1 MSQPMICIEDFQK
14 YADQHLTPSVRDYYN
29 SGAGEQFSLK
39 LNTEAFK
46 KYRIRPRFL
55 RNVSKRDLSTT
66 ILGEKISMPLGIAPA
81 AMQRMAHPEG
91 ECANARAA
99 QGAGTIYIL
108 STISTSSIE
117 EVAEAAPNAIKW
129 FQLYIYKDRNVTIN
143 LVGRAER
150 AGFKA
155 VVLTV
160 DAPLFGDRRADIRNK
175 FSLPN
180 HLRLGNFQGE
190 LSTKINNAKSGSGLS
205 EYVMNLFDASLTWD
219 DIKWLKSITKLPI
232 VLKGILTPQDA
243 ELAIENGISAI
254 IVSNHGARQV
264 DCIPATIEAL
274 PEIVK
279 AVNGKLEVYM
289 DGGIR
294 QGIDVFKA
302 LALGAKMVFTAR
314 PLLWGL
320 SYGGEHGARAVLEIF
335 RKEIDIAFALTG
347 CATISD
353 VTKDMIQHESY
364 YSHL

>member
-1 MSQPMICIEDFQK
+1 MK
-14 YADQHLTPSVRDYYN
+14 T
-29 SGAGEQFSLK
+29 
-39 LNTEAFK
+39 
-46 KYRIRPRFL
+46 
-55 RNVSKRDLSTT
+55 
-66 ILGEKISMPLGIAPA
+66 
-81 AMQRMAHPEG
+81 
-91 ECANARAA
+91 A

-155 VVLTV
+155 IVLTV

-175 FSLPN
+175 FSLPH
-180 HLRLGNFQGE
+180 HLRLGNFQGK
-190 LSTKINNAKSGSGLS
+190 LSTKINNAESGSGLS

-232 VLKGILTPQDA
+232 ILKGILTPEDA
-243 ELAIENGISAI
+243 KLAIENGISAI

-264 DCIPATIEAL
+264 DSIPATIEAL

-279 AVNGKLEVYM
+279 AVNGKLEIYM

-320 SYGGEHGARAVLEIF
+320 SYGGERGARAVLEVF
-335 RKEIDIAFALTG
+335 RKEIDVAFALTG
-347 CATISD
+347 CATVND

>member
-1 MSQPMICIEDFQK
+1 M
-14 YADQHLTPSVRDYYN
+14 
-29 SGAGEQFSLK
+29 LK
-39 LNTEAFK
+39 TA
-46 KYRIRPRFL
+46 
-55 RNVSKRDLSTT
+55 SST
-66 ILGEKISMPLGIAPA
+66 
-81 AMQRMAHPEG
+81 
-91 ECANARAA
+91 A
-99 QGAGTIYIL
+99 QEAGTIYIL

-143 LVGRAER
+143 LLGRAER

-180 HLRLGNFQGE
+180 HLRLGNFQGK
-190 LSTKINNAKSGSGLS
+190 LSTKINNAESGSGLS

-232 VLKGILTPQDA
+232 ILKGILTPQDA

-279 AVNGKLEVYM
+279 AVNGKLEIYM

-320 SYGGEHGARAVLEIF
+320 SYGGKDGARAVLEVF
-335 RKEIDIAFALTG
+335 RKEIDVAFALTG
-347 CATISD
+347 CATVND

>member
-1 MSQPMICIEDFQK
+1 MICIEDFQK
-14 YADQHLTPSVRDYYN
+14 YADQNLTPSVRDYYN

-91 ECANARAA
+91 ECANVRAA

-155 VVLTV
+155 IVLTV

-175 FSLPN
+175 FSLPH
-180 HLRLGNFQGE
+180 HLRLGNFQGK
-190 LSTKINNAKSGSGLS
+190 LSTKINNAESGSGLS

-232 VLKGILTPQDA
+232 ILKGILTPEDA
-243 ELAIENGISAI
+243 KLAIENGISAI

-264 DCIPATIEAL
+264 DSIPATIEAL

-279 AVNGKLEVYM
+279 AVNGKLEIYM

-320 SYGGEHGARAVLEIF
+320 SYGGERGARAVLEVF
-335 RKEIDIAFALTG
+335 RKEIDVAFALTG
-347 CATISD
+347 CATVND